1 MAKINEIAEGQ
12 ARLEQLRKSRKGM
25 MITIIAL
32 LALLIPLIG
41 IYVGGTVYFS
51 DRFFFNTEVNGV
63 DFSRQRV
70 TDARTFVES
79 RADDFYLTIIDVD
92 GQTERISASEID
104 FRFSANETIEDL
116 FEAQNPF
123 AWPLSLMNSQ
133 TAYASVAL
141 SFDEELLNARVSSL
155 DVVTGG
161 QTAPVSAHVMMEG
174 NDVVITPHQYGNVV
188 KVDVLQE
195 LLLASINNFEHE
207 FRIDEADIFV
217 QPELTTE
224 SSIIIDTYEHANR
237 YLSAQITYLVGTEVL
252 LDREVIANWV
262 AIDDYFNVHLDE
274 EHARAWLSE
283 FISTVNTHGTT
294 RSLTTPLGRNVTVT
308 GGYYGWRVDPDA
320 EFDQLVENIRNGD
333 ITQREPIY
341 SQRAISHGPHD
352 WGDTFLQVDMG
363 IQHMWAIIDGEV
375 VFESPVVTGLPEGR
389 RATPEGVYFILER
402 QRERTLIGA
411 TDPTTGEPIYRTP
424 VAYWMRTTWSGHGF
438 HDATWQTEFG
448 GTRYQTHGSHGCTN
462 LPLDAAS
469 ELFDLTFIHMPVVVH
484 Y

>member
-1 MAKINEIAEGQ
+1 MTHINEIAAGQ
-12 ARLEQLRKSRKGM
+12 ARLEKLKRSRKGM
-25 MITIIAL
+25 MMTIIVL
-32 LALLIPLIG
+32 LALLILLTSA
-41 IYVGGTVYFS
+41 YLGGTIYFS
-51 DRFFFNTEVNGV
+51 DRFFFNTEVNGI

-70 TDARTFVES
+70 DDARAFIES
-79 RADDFYLTIIDVD
+79 RADDFYLTIINVD

-116 FEAQNPF
+116 FQAQNPF

-141 SFDEELLNARVSSL
+141 SFDEVLLNARVSHL
-155 DVVTGG
+155 DVVTSGV
-161 QTAPVSAHVMMEG
+161 TAPVSAHVAIEG
-174 NDVVITPHQYGNVV
+174 TSVAIVPHQYGNMI

-195 LLLASINNFEHE
+195 LLLASISNFEHE

-217 QPELTTE
+217 QPEFTTE
-224 SSIIIDTYEHANR
+224 SPVIVDTYDHANR
-237 YLSAQITYLVGTEVL
+237 YLSAQITYLVGTEVR
-252 LDREVIANWV
+252 LDRDMIADWI

-274 EHARAWLSE
+274 EQVSTWLSE
-283 FISTVNTHGTT
+283 FIGTVNTHGTT
-294 RSLTTPLGRNVTVT
+294 RSLTTLLGRNVTVT
-308 GGYYGWRVDPDA
+308 GGYYGWRVDRDA
-320 EFDQLVENIRNGD
+320 EFEQLIENIRNGD
-333 ITQREPIY
+333 AIEREPIY
-341 SQRAISHGPHD
+341 SQRAISHGAHD

-363 IQHMWAIIDGEV
+363 IQHMWAIIDGEI

-389 RATPEGVYFILER
+389 RGTPEGVYFILER
-402 QRERTLIGA
+402 ERDRTLIGA

-462 LPLDAAS
+462 LPLAAAS